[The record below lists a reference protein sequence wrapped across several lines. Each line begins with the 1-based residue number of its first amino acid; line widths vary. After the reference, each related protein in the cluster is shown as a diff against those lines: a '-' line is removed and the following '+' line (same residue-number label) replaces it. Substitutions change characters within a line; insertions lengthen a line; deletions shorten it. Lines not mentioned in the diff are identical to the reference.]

1 MKNRAIAYLVF
12 VSLLWMSNLL
22 LAQNISNCDRE
33 LVKVKE
39 AYHIGKFEQCIN
51 QVELCIDKNGYTKQ
65 SKIVALSFLAK
76 AYLAIDSIE
85 LGQEV
90 IREILLRKDNYE
102 AEIDDPLRFKRNVE
116 LVRSSLK
123 SNTIMSVSKKA
134 EKLEL
139 APATI
144 VVITAED
151 ILNRG
156 YKTLDEVMDDLPGVD
171 IAATN
176 GLVGKSINLRG
187 YRSENMNDKTMIVF
201 DGVEDNEMF
210 TQFAYVGKQI
220 PIQSIKRVE
229 LIYGPASSLYG
240 ANAFSGV
247 INVVTKDGSDLFKK
261 KKKSFNQH
269 SRTEYTLEGR
279 VNTGSFNT
287 QSLEMDGGVKLKNG
301 IVIQTFGRYFVSDEN
316 NLSAYKDWDGKW
328 TEEDFGENH
337 YFNTLSDSITEE
349 NRNFWDSLIQKRDP
363 TGEFHSFNADSTK
376 ILPTNKAIKE
386 ITALDQSVY
395 NQIPTISGFQKYRGA
410 DPKQFTDKTTDQ
422 YFGVKVTL
430 GDLILQAQIVDRN
443 EGASPDYVD
452 KYFAVNSL
460 YTNWHTRQQFISSR
474 YSKKL
479 SDNWFF
485 YNTAYFRV
493 SDFGTDSRLT
503 EFKGFAQ
510 NKLELDD
517 FLAGE
522 RPKWNRRSY
531 YQQCKQFRDEFRL
544 QYIIDDRND
553 LLLGAEIR
561 NGVFQSNY
569 LTTDSSDNAISN
581 GSIKSELGGNK
592 PAMFDIG
599 AFFNYTYSN
608 PEKHINLAAGG
619 RWDQNVVAESQQDGY
634 SRFNPRLSAVFY
646 PDNWVFKAIYSEA
659 IFAFPSFTK
668 FSSSATRIRPVNLT
682 PEKVRNA
689 EFSVHRTLL
698 HSKLN
703 LEGVVYHT
711 RYSNSLITNK
721 INELTQ
727 WSNREN
733 AETHVTGG
741 QFIGKWNI
749 NQDIH
754 LNLNGSFNNSW
765 LHLQG
770 VDGSDSSLR
779 TAQIADFTLFF
790 GIGISFLKKKGYVYF
805 STNLVGNKYTGKG
818 TSLENSELLETI
830 PGYQLVNL
838 SLRYEILPSIHL
850 QLIGRNLLNEFYV
863 APGIR
868 SAAGSYS
875 SLIPQPGRNINVAMN
890 FKF

>member
-1 MKNRAIAYLVF
+1 MKNRAIAYLF
-12 VSLLWMSNLL
+12 FALLLWMSNLL
-22 LAQNISNCDRE
+22 QAQNISNCDRE
-33 LVKVKE
+33 LDKVKE
-39 AYHIGKFEQCIN
+39 AYHIGTFEQCIN
-51 QVELCIDKNGYTKQ
+51 QVKLCIDKNGYTKQ
-65 SKIVALSFLAK
+65 SKIVALSILAK

-102 AEIDDPLRFKRNVE
+102 AEIDDPLRFKQNVE

-210 TQFAYVGKQI
+210 TQFAYIGKQI

-301 IVIQTFGRYFVSDEN
+301 IVIQTFGRYFV
-316 NLSAYKDWDGKW
+316 GKW

-349 NRNFWDSLIQKRDP
+349 NRNSWDSLIQKRDP
-363 TGEFHSFNADSTK
+363 AGEFHSFNADSTK

-386 ITALDQSVY
+386 IAALDQSVY

-410 DPKQFTDKTTDQ
+410 DPTQFTDKTTDQ

-460 YTNWHTRQQFISSR
+460 YTNWR
-474 YSKKL
+474 
-479 SDNWFF
+479 
-485 YNTAYFRV
+485 
-493 SDFGTDSRLT
+493 
-503 EFKGFAQ
+503 
-510 NKLELDD
+510 
-517 FLAGE
+517 
-522 RPKWNRRSY
+522 
-531 YQQCKQFRDEFRL
+531 
-544 QYIIDDRND
+544 
-553 LLLGAEIR
+553 
-561 NGVFQSNY
+561 
-569 LTTDSSDNAISN
+569 
-581 GSIKSELGGNK
+581 
-592 PAMFDIG
+592 
-599 AFFNYTYSN
+599 
-608 PEKHINLAAGG
+608 
-619 RWDQNVVAESQQDGY
+619 
-634 SRFNPRLSAVFY
+634 
-646 PDNWVFKAIYSEA
+646 
-659 IFAFPSFTK
+659 
-668 FSSSATRIRPVNLT
+668 
-682 PEKVRNA
+682 
-689 EFSVHRTLL
+689 
-698 HSKLN
+698 
-703 LEGVVYHT
+703 
-711 RYSNSLITNK
+711 
-721 INELTQ
+721 
-727 WSNREN
+727 
-733 AETHVTGG
+733 
-741 QFIGKWNI
+741 
-749 NQDIH
+749 
-754 LNLNGSFNNSW
+754 
-765 LHLQG
+765 
-770 VDGSDSSLR
+770 
-779 TAQIADFTLFF
+779 
-790 GIGISFLKKKGYVYF
+790 
-805 STNLVGNKYTGKG
+805 
-818 TSLENSELLETI
+818 
-830 PGYQLVNL
+830 
-838 SLRYEILPSIHL
+838 
-850 QLIGRNLLNEFYV
+850 
-863 APGIR
+863 
-868 SAAGSYS
+868 
-875 SLIPQPGRNINVAMN
+875 
-890 FKF
+890 